1 MGERPV
7 EQRRYADRPYHKK
20 YSLAPPVVSLEM
32 EGTEWGQEIYFNPA
46 KKVPISRSVQYTV
59 SGTMISLKELPEF
72 FEGDFEEGQK
82 EIVIRKRIP
91 VTMDMQVD
99 FGNSVKLLTKK
110 EFLDFYLVLRKA
122 PFAGGDTKN
131 KPAST
136 PEKPAT
142 TEPEKEKTT
151 EAVTAPATNPKKKP
165 GLDGVKN
172 KVKKVNRKQ
181 LVTGINPE

>member
-1 MGERPV
+1 M
-7 EQRRYADRPYHKK
+7 QIDQITKK

-59 SGTMISLKELPEF
+59 SGTTISLKELPEF

-91 VTMDMQVD
+91 VTIEMGVST
-99 FGNSVKLLTKK
+99 GGSSKLLTKK
-110 EFLDFYLVLRKA
+110 GFIDFYLVLRKLPIA
-122 PFAGGDTKN
+122 ESDTKN
-131 KPAST
+131 KSAST

-151 EAVTAPATNPKKKP
+151 EAVTAPGTNPKKKP

-172 KVKKVNRKQ
+172 KVKKLIGN
-181 LVTGINPE
+181 N